1 MTDITLFILDKNK
14 RIIDVVS
21 NAGTEENAFW
31 DDTFTQEINVAS
43 IFEFSLELNQLMTL
57 MVMQKH
63 RYIVN
68 LYHLSCTIAL
78 YKKTH

>member
-43 IFEFSLELNQLMTL
+43 TFEFSLELNQRTKESIKTGNYILF
-57 MVMQKH
+57 
-63 RYIVN
+63 RYRSKI
-68 LYHLSCTIAL
+68 SCL
-78 YKKTH
+78 L